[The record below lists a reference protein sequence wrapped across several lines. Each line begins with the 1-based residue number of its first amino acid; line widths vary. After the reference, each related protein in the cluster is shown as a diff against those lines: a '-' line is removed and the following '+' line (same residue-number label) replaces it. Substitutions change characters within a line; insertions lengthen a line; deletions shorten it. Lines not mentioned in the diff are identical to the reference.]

1 MPQCPICNAAI
12 WVGERHCATCGNYL
26 PHPEEGDPFCPRC
39 SIRVAPQQE
48 ICHMCKATLS
58 GIADTPSPASAK
70 GWRPILRGPG
80 IFIGTGL
87 VIVALLL
94 AIRFTKS
101 PGPPEQI
108 VAPPPQIPA
117 DLKQNSYCPLSSPGR
132 NRAISSYGSCGPGT
146 RRSRTNRTSC
156 SASDDA
162 NSSAVPLFC
171 QRA

>member
-80 IFIGTGL
+80 IFVGTGL

-94 AIRFTKS
+94 AIRK
-101 PGPPEQI
+101 G
-108 VAPPPQIPA
+108 
-117 DLKQNSYCPLSSPGR
+117 NYC
-132 NRAISSYGSCGPGT
+132 
-146 RRSRTNRTSC
+146 
-156 SASDDA
+156 D
-162 NSSAVPLFC
+162 
-171 QRA
+171 